1 MTILF
6 PGVQESTVPSTSV
19 VANANNSQDLGAS
32 AARTLVLG
40 SLLKVPNGG
49 LQVGTKIKYRAVV
62 TKAGSGGTAAS
73 TFDVGIGLLGTTAD
87 AATVTFSTGTQTA
100 VADTGV
106 VNIEATVTAIS
117 ATAGHIS
124 GAAVVQHNLSATGLA
139 VIPTVVVTSAI
150 TNADLS
156 LTTAQYVGLYVT
168 EGASND
174 LTIVSVDGVLDGLST
189 GAPNA

>member
-19 VANANNSQDLGAS
+19 VANANNGQDLGAS
-32 AARTLVLG
+32 AARTLVAG

-49 LQVGTKIKYRAVV
+49 LQVGTKIKYKAVL
-62 TKAGSGGTAAS
+62 TKAGAGGVAAT

-87 AATVTFSTGTQTA
+87 AATVSFSTGTQTA
-100 VADTGV
+100 VADTGILD
-106 VNIEATVTAIS
+106 IEATVTAIS

-124 GAAVVQHNLSATGLA
+124 GVAQLTHNLAATGLA
-139 VIPTVVVTSAI
+139 VVPTVVATSSI

-156 LTTAQYVGLYVT
+156 LATAQYVGLYVT

-174 LTIVSVDGVLDGLST
+174 LTIVSVDGVLSGLAT
-189 GAPNA
+189 GAPNV